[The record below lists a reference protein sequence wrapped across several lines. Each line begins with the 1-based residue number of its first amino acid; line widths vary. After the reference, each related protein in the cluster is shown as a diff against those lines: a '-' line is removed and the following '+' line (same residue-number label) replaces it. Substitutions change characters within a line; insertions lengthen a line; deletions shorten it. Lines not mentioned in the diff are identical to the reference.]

1 MSLFQSMLW
10 LSSCLV
16 VNFCSQVALLF
27 SSYPCLSTPAV
38 HINEQKV
45 LKPFSLSLYLPN
57 PFFLFLSSLCL
68 HCCSNI
74 KILMHHRDG
83 GDGMGAYEAKRITCH
98 KWRFSFQS
106 FVVCLLSHKPSCTWI
121 MRNLS
126 YLWLSAKHAA
136 LKTDPEVCKYILNS

>member
-1 MSLFQSMLW
+1 MSLFQSMLL

-57 PFFLFLSSLCL
+57 PFSLFLSSLCL

-83 GDGMGAYEAKRITCH
+83 WDGGIWSKKDHMPQMEIFISVIC
-98 KWRFSFQS
+98 SL
-106 FVVCLLSHKPSCTWI
+106 FVVSQTLLHLNNEKSKLFVA
-121 MRNLS
+121 LS
-126 YLWLSAKHAA
+126 QACS
-136 LKTDPEVCKYILNS
+136 T